1 MKKKNSAW
9 AKKHKVY
16 LILAAAA
23 VIAAVILIIIGVWVF
38 GNSSEKKA
46 DSDDTQKVEET
57 SDLELSVTAD
67 ENWTEDSTPAIV
79 HIKGKEG
86 TTKEVDF
93 YHAVMPETGKT
104 TVVDTVEV
112 ISGKYDISTISP
124 VNKDGSIYRANG
136 TITVDTDSE
145 NGVSAKI
152 TLNHIKAEDVT
163 DEQLK
168 DIIGQIQTA
177 IENGDESLKGD
188 AGRDILDKMNGN
200 IENNPNASSETKQEA
215 TDVKEKTDTDTEP
228 IRPTGSANNSSDRNS
243 GSNGNTNSVSGSGN
257 EGGSS
262 STGDPGTSDPDPE
275 SGHQHNWQAH
285 QVWVPNV
292 VTVVDVP
299 EQTVEGAR
307 LYTQQADGSW
317 IANGE
322 TYWFENG
329 FTVDDLKAIIV
340 DKIRNEG
347 YIGSYQNLEKTVPA
361 VTHTEDQGSY
371 QTDYYYC
378 ECGATKTN

>member
-1 MKKKNSAW
+1 MKKKNSARV
-9 AKKHKVY
+9 KKHRVY
-16 LILAAAA
+16 WVLAAAA
-23 VIAAVILIIIGVWVF
+23 VLAAIILIIIGVWVF
-38 GNSSEKKA
+38 GSGSEKKA
-46 DSDDTQKVEET
+46 ASDDVSKVEET
-57 SDLELSVTAD
+57 SNLELSVTAD
-67 ENWTEDSTPAIV
+67 ENWTEDSTPAII

-86 TTKEVDF
+86 TTKELDF
-93 YHAVMPETGKT
+93 YHAVMPEGGKT
-104 TVVDTVEV
+104 TVGDTVEV

-136 TITVDTDSE
+136 TITVDAAPED
-145 NGVSAKI
+145 NVSVKI
-152 TLNHIKAEDVT
+152 TLNHIKVEDVT
-163 DEQLK
+163 DQQLK
-168 DIIGQIQTA
+168 EIIGQIQTA
-177 IENGDESLKGD
+177 VENGDESLKGD

-200 IENNPNASSETKQEA
+200 IENSPNASSETKQEA
-215 TDVKEKTDTDTEP
+215 ADVKEKTGTDTKP
-228 IRPTGSANNSSDRNS
+228 IRPTGSANNSSDKNS
-243 GSNGNTNSVSGSGN
+243 GSNGNTSSASGSEN

-262 STGDPGTSDPDPE
+262 STGNPGASDSDSE

-285 QVWVPNV
+285 QVWVPNI

-299 EQTVEGAR
+299 EQKVEGAR

-329 FTVDDLKAIIV
+329 FTVDDLKAIII

-347 YIGSYQNLEKTVPA
+347 YIGSYQNLNKTVPA

-371 QTDYYYC
+371 QIDYYYC